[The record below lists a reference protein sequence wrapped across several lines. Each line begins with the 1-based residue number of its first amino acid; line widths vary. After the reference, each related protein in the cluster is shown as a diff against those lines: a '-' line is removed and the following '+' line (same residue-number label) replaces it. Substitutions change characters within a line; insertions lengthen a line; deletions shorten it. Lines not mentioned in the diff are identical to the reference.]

1 MGKQLAYG
9 VIIIAIGTMPVSF
22 TWLLNGIREAQ
33 YYEDINTQ
41 IHLRVTT
48 CISHNLWV
56 ILKYLRNRWK
66 QSIETR
72 KNQLPKLHGP

>member
-48 CISHNLWV
+48 CISHNL
-56 ILKYLRNRWK
+56 
-66 QSIETR
+66 
-72 KNQLPKLHGP
+72 